1 MNRCS
6 HGVWLADHCYQCE
19 KEGVY
24 EQTTDADLENT
35 QKDAAKWKRIALR
48 LARAIEYSEPRCAN
62 DYTYDMPVSTR
73 KLVDKLLASTKKS
86 SRRR

>member
-1 MNRCS
+1 
-6 HGVWLADHCYQCE
+6 
-19 KEGVY
+19 
-24 EQTTDADLENT
+24 
-35 QKDAAKWKRIALR
+35 LR